1 MKKYTFL
8 VFLMLFSSSTFSQR
22 FSFSIIADPQIAW
35 LRTELDEVKSDG
47 TVFGINGG
55 LVFDRYFTENYAFST
70 GISLWQTGGKLL
82 FTEGM
87 TIQTR
92 SGDKTLDPN
101 SSMIYRLQYL
111 TIPLSLKLNS
121 NEIGYMSFFAHV
133 GINNHISIGK
143 SANVPSTDE
152 NKVGI
157 PEEINIFSMSYFF
170 GGGGEYSLG
179 GNTRLLAGL
188 YFTSGFWDITSSEEY
203 RATLNAVSLRI
214 GVRF

>member
-47 TVFGINGG
+47 PVFGINGG

>member
-47 TVFGINGG
+47 PVFGINGG

-203 RATLNAVSLRI
+203 RATLSAVSLRI

>member
-8 VFLMLFSSSTFSQR
+8 VFLMLFSSSLFSQK
-22 FSFSIIADPQIAW
+22 FSFSIIVDPQIAW

-47 TVFGINGG
+47 PVFGINGG

-121 NEIGYMSFFAHV
+121 NEIGYVSFFAHV

-170 GGGGEYSLG
+170 GGGCEYSLG